1 MHAAT
6 LTEKFQIGIPKAFRE
21 ALHLKAGQQFVFI
34 AKGDSIVMVPRRSMA
49 EMRGLLAGASPDHV
63 RDRTE
68 RY

>member
-1 MHAAT
+1 MYAAT

-34 AKGDSIVMVPRRSMA
+34 AKGDSIVMVPKRSLA
-49 EMRGLLAGASPDHV
+49 EMRGLLAGANPDNA

-68 RY
+68 RF